1 MKNKKN
7 TILKGLLVVILLLIV
22 SLFTFQIKNNTKG
35 KITPAL
41 ETENSDV
48 LENKDIKNPFQ
59 GIDVTSEDMGVT
71 VLGYHSIGDEFK
83 KDPLVVSKDLFR
95 THLQAIKDAGYTT
108 ITLHELY
115 DYLYNGAEIPKKS
128 VVITL
133 DDGYKDNYTN
143 AFPILKEF
151 SMNATMFIIGN
162 YLDGDVYLLPSQ
174 VKEMSDYGIDIEGHT
189 LTHREL
195 STLNY
200 DEQLKEV
207 KESKTKLENITGK
220 NINFIA
226 YPSGSYNDETLKAV
240 KEAGYSMAFTVK
252 KGQAHKGDNQY
263 EINRVLVDYTYKPR
277 HIKRDLK

>member
-35 KITPAL
+35 KVTPAL

-48 LENKDIKNPFQ
+48 LENKDIKNPFE

-115 DYLYNGAEIPKKS
+115 DYLYNGAKIPKKS

>member
-1 MKNKKN
+1 MKESNN
-7 TILKGLLVVILLLIV
+7 MIVKGLIVVIVLLII
-22 SLFTFQIKNNTKG
+22 SLFAFHINHNIKSESVQSDAKESTNVIKNDNDS
-35 KITPAL
+35 IRF
-41 ETENSDV
+41 D
-48 LENKDIKNPFQ
+48 
-59 GIDVTSEDMGVT
+59 GIDVTDKDMGVT
-71 VLGYHSIGDEFK
+71 ILGYHSIGDKFK

-95 THLQAIKDAGYTT
+95 EHLQAIKDSGYTT

-143 AFPILKEF
+143 AFSILKEF
-151 SMNATMFIIGN
+151 KMKATMFIIAD
-162 YLDGDVYLLPSQ
+162 YLDGDVYVLPSQ
-174 VKEMSDYGIDIEGHT
+174 VKEMSDYGIDIEDHT
-189 LTHREL
+189 LTHKEL

-200 DEQLKEV
+200 DGQLKEV
-207 KESKTKLENITGK
+207 KESKIKLENITGK
-220 NINFIA
+220 KINFIA

-252 KGQAHKGDNQY
+252 KGQAHKGDSQY

>member
-1 MKNKKN
+1 MKNKNN
-7 TILKGLLVVILLLIV
+7 TILKGLLVLILLVIV
-22 SLFTFQIKNNTKG
+22 SLSTFQIKNNTKE
-35 KITPAL
+35 KNVQLT
-41 ETENSDV
+41 TNENSNIV
-48 LENKDIKNPFQ
+48 ENKDNKNPFE
-59 GIDVTSEDMGVT
+59 GIDITNDDMGVT

-95 THLQAIKDAGYTT
+95 THLQAIKDEGYTT
-108 ITLHELY
+108 ITLQQLY
-115 DYLYNGAEIPKKS
+115 DYLYNGLEIPKKS

-151 SMNATMFIIGN
+151 KMNATMFIIAD
-162 YLDGDVYLLPSQ
+162 YLDGDVYVLPSQ
-174 VKEMSDYGIDIEGHT
+174 VKEMSDYGIDIEDHT

-207 KESKTKLENITGK
+207 KESKIKLENITGK

-226 YPSGSYNDETLKAV
+226 YPSGSYNSETLKAV

-252 KGQAHKGDNQY
+252 KGQAHKDDNQY